1 MAYRALYRTYRPE
14 TFKEIVGQS
23 HIVDVLKS
31 QIARDK
37 IAHAYLFS
45 GPRGTGKTSTAKIF
59 AKAINCLTEGD
70 VEPCLKCAVCTSVYN
85 DASVDVVEID
95 AASNNGVENIRD
107 IRENASLM
115 PTLGR
120 FKVYI
125 IDEVHMLSQG
135 AFNALLKTL
144 EEPPPHVVF
153 ILATTEPKKLPA
165 TILSRCQRYDFKRH
179 TVEDMTKR
187 LAFVAKDQQIDAD
200 KDALILIARAA
211 LGGLRDA
218 LSLLD
223 QCASGSEKLDTKQVL
238 TVLGGAGRS
247 ELLSL
252 VESITE
258 YDEKS
263 AIQKLEA
270 VKDSGADIKVLLKDM
285 AYLFKGML
293 FLVKG
298 ANALSAGV
306 SDDEAEQLIEMGR
319 RFGEQALLRGLDIL
333 IESENRMRMNSLP
346 DIVLEAAVI
355 RLMNPGFEPEA
366 PIAARIDRLEAE
378 LDKVKENCSTP
389 DPPKSST
396 VKPKPSAAY
405 APKPKEPQRQHTQAA
420 PMVKEP
426 DKQSHE
432 YWTLALNDIRDNTGY
447 MYPYARQMRLIGDK
461 DRHFVFEADEGLT
474 FDFLIDKKNHAKI
487 EEHLKKSAGKDI
499 TLVIK
504 PSKPKPK
511 PTDMAFFSDDMF
523 GGHTIKEI

>member
-1 MAYRALYRTYRPE
+1 MAYRALYRAYRPE

-23 HIVDVLKS
+23 HIIDVLKS

-70 VEPCLKCAVCTSVYN
+70 VEPCLTCAVCTSVY
-85 DASVDVVEID
+85 DESSVDVVEID

-179 TVEDMTKR
+179 TVTDMVAR
-187 LAFVAKDQQIDAD
+187 LTYVAKDQHIDAD
-200 KDALILIARAA
+200 EDALVLIARAA
-211 LGGLRDA
+211 SGGLRDA
-218 LSLLD
+218 LSILD
-223 QCASGSEKLDTKQVL
+223 QCASGAEKLDVKQVL

-252 VESITE
+252 AESITG
-258 YDEKS
+258 YDEKT

-270 VKDSGADIKVLLKDM
+270 IKDSGADIKVLLKDL
-285 AYLFKGML
+285 AYLFKSML
-293 FLVKG
+293 FLTKG

-306 SDDEAEQLIEMGR
+306 SEDEATQLKEMGQ

-346 DIVLEAAVI
+346 DIVLQATVI
-355 RLMNPGFEPEA
+355 RLMNPGFEPDA
-366 PIAARIDRLEAE
+366 PLAARIERLEAE
-378 LDKVKENCSTP
+378 LGAVKKN
-389 DPPKSST
+389 PPKAEP
-396 VKPKPSAAY
+396 VKPAAQKTEPVNR
-405 APKPKEPQRQHTQAA
+405 ASVPPKAGNPLKDTQSVPEA
-420 PMVKEP
+420 

-432 YWTLALNDIRDNTGY
+432 YWTLALNDIRDNAGY
-447 MYPYARQMRLIGDK
+447 MYPYARQMRLISDK

-474 FDFLIDKKNHAKI
+474 FDFLIDKKNHEKL
-487 EEHLKKSAGKDI
+487 EEHFKKIAGKDI

-504 PSKPKPK
+504 SAKPKYK
-511 PTDMAFFSDDMF
+511 QTDMAFFSDDMF
-523 GGHTIKEI
+523 GGHEIKEI